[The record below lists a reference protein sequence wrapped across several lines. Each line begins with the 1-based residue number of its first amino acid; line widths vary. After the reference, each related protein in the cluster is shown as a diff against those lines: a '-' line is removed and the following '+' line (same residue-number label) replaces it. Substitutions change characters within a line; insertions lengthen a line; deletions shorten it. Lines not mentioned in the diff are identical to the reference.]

1 MRIIAGEKRGHRIVA
16 PKGDRTRPTG
26 DRVREALFSILGP
39 VDDAAVLDL
48 FAGSG
53 ALGLEAMSR
62 GARRCV
68 FVDTDRAAC
77 RAIKEN
83 LEHLRLT
90 GALVLQR
97 DAVGVVREEGS
108 AGRRY
113 DLVLMDPPYDGWPSL
128 EARLADLLPLVL
140 AEDGVVVVETEGRVE
155 PVLPLT
161 LLTTRRYGSARITL
175 FTA

>member
-1 MRIIAGEKRGHRIVA
+1 MRIIAGTHRGHRISA
-16 PKGDRTRPTG
+16 PKGDKTRPTS

-39 VDDAAVLDL
+39 VTGAAVLDL

-68 FVDTDRAAC
+68 FVDSDRAAC
-77 RAIKEN
+77 IAIREN
-83 LEHLRLT
+83 LERLRIT

-97 DAVGVVREEGS
+97 DAVGVVREEAG

-113 DLVLMDPPYDGWPSL
+113 DLVLLDAPYDQWPTIES
-128 EARLADLLPLVL
+128 RLAELLPAVL

-155 PVLPLT
+155 PQVPLPVLT
-161 LLTTRRYGSARITL
+161 SRRYGSARITL
-175 FTA
+175 FSP